1 MSEPTKSV
9 ALTIAVSVVAGFV
22 LLGAMACGTV
32 IYLAGGSP
40 LNTPKPEVSRL
51 AELVPDADSRARLS
65 AFFGDFSLV
74 ITQDA
79 KPLKTTGDFRE
90 AYRLAVTPLK
100 TSARLPDVK
109 AIDEPISDR
118 IASAIGLA
126 DTALDGEPPLRSNLA
141 ATLTAISD
149 DFGGR

>member
-1 MSEPTKSV
+1 MKRHGSLAIA
-9 ALTIAVSVVAGFV
+9 ALV
-22 LLGAMACGTV
+22 CGTV
-32 IYLAGGSP
+32 VLCVAILAGALIYLGGKPSP
-40 LNTPKPEVSRL
+40 STPDTKPVARL

-65 AFFGDFSLV
+65 AFFGDFAAV

-79 KPLKTTGDFRE
+79 KPCKTTGDFRE
-90 AYRLAVTPLK
+90 AYRLAIKPMK
-100 TSARLPDVK
+100 TAARLPDVK
-109 AIDEPISDR
+109 AIDEPISQR

-141 ATLTAISD
+141 ATLTAIAD